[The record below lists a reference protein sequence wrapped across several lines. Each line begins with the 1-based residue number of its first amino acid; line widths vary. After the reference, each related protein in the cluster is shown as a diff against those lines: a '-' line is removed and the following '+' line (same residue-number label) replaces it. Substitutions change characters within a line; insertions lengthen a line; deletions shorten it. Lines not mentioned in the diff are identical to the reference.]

1 MHDWAYF
8 LCVLLV
14 LNKKGARGHE
24 YQVIRHLVQEGQSG
38 VFFLSIGVDT

>member
-1 MHDWAYF
+1 MHGWEYF
-8 LCVLLV
+8 CVV
-14 LNKKGARGHE
+14 WVINKKGARGYE